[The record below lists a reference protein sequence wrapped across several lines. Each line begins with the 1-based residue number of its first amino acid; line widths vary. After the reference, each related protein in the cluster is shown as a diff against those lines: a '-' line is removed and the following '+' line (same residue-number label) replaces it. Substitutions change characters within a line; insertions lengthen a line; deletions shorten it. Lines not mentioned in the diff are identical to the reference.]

1 MPLKAFQDS
10 QRQFFF
16 AVTFFA
22 RPMAA
27 LVGRIPDPTQR
38 LDVLHNVVEEHGD
51 FQPHLFHHNTFC
63 DFLHSIQVD
72 PSTLQAQAL
81 WPEVRAFNSALTT
94 ACVLDEI
101 EVGIACMGM
110 IEFAFADISAAI
122 GKSVID
128 RGWLTPDTL
137 THYKL
142 HAAIDH
148 RHADEFFSVVEPAW
162 DEPQKKY
169 LIEQGLALGAYIFD
183 RLYRDLHLRS
193 SQP

>member
-1 MPLKAFQDS
+1 
-10 QRQFFF
+10 
-16 AVTFFA
+16 
-22 RPMAA
+22 
-27 LVGRIPDPTQR
+27 
-38 LDVLHNVVEEHGD
+38 
-51 FQPHLFHHNTFC
+51 
-63 DFLHSIQVD
+63 VD

-81 WPEVRAFNSALTT
+81 WPEVRAFNSVLTT

-122 GKSVID
+122 GKSVIE

-148 RHADEFFSVVEPAW
+148 RHADEFFSVVEPVW

-193 SQP
+193 SEP